1 MLNNEFLNDLSN
13 KIAAMTPMAQSLRND
28 VEKNIHEALQTAFSR
43 LDLVTRDEFDAQLK
57 VLERAEQTIAQL
69 EEKIHAM
76 EKILGQ
82 QPISSAENEK
92 Q

>member
-1 MLNNEFLNDLSN
+1 MLNNDFLNDLSN
-13 KIAAMTPMAQSLRND
+13 KIAAMIPMGQNLRND
-28 VEKNIHEALQTAFSR
+28 VEKNIHEILQSAFSR
-43 LDLVTRDEFDAQLK
+43 LNLVTRDEFDAQLK